1 MTTSLNPV
9 NQQFVNNL
17 NRVMERLNRDQLA
30 MSSGVRMRQV
40 SDDPDQVSPLLQAR
54 AALAASR
61 QISTNLSNVKTE
73 VDTAEQALENAV
85 QLFDQ
90 VQTIAAQGATGTQT
104 AEVRATL
111 AVQLQSIEKQFVG
124 IANTNIQGRFVFA
137 GDSDQTAPYSYDA
150 TQANPVSA
158 YQGSA
163 STRAA
168 LDPNGGTF
176 PVALTAQQIFD
187 SDDPSTNVFGALN
200 GLITALQSD
209 DQTGLET
216 AMNGLSKVAQYMN
229 QQLSFYGNVQDQV
242 ATASDFAKTQQTGIQ
257 AQISGLEDTDVTS
270 TILDLTQAQTQQQAA
285 VGAKAQVPRTTLFDF
300 LG

>member
-285 VGAKAQVPRTTLFDF
+285 LGAKAQVPRTTLFDF